1 MNLRISPAPHI
12 RSSVSTRQL
21 MLDVVIALIPT
32 AAAGVYLF
40 GTNAALILA
49 LSMVSAVLSEYLYQ
63 VIRKQEVR
71 IGDLSAVVTGLI
83 LGLNLPPTAPWW
95 LPVIGS
101 AVAVVIVKQLF
112 GGIGDNFMNPAMAA
126 RGILL
131 ASWSLRMTAFIAPT
145 YFNSVDAVATA
156 TPLSAAAPAAEAASH
171 ATGAS
176 AAVTM
181 PSLMDMFLG
190 KMPGSIGE
198 VCKAAILL
206 GLLYLFIRK
215 VISWQIPVVMLGT
228 VALLTWIFGD
238 DPLQALMM
246 GGVLFGAVFM
256 ATDYATSPMT
266 SGGQIIYSAIIGL
279 IVVIMRKFGTYPE
292 GVTYAILLGNIAAP
306 LIDKYSK
313 TRVYGEVKAHA

>member
-1 MNLRISPAPHI
+1 
-12 RSSVSTRQL
+12 

-49 LSMVSAVLSEYLYQ
+49 LSTVSAVLSEYLYQ

-95 LPVIGS
+95 LPVVGS
-101 AVAVVIVKQLF
+101 AVAIIIVKQLF

-145 YFNSVDAVATA
+145 YFNSVDAVASA
-156 TPLSAAAPAAEAASH
+156 TPLSAAAPAAVDATSHVTNAA
-171 ATGAS
+171 
-176 AAVTM
+176 AAYQM
-181 PSLMDMFLG
+181 PSLFDMFLG

-228 VALLTWIFGD
+228 VALMTWIFGD

-266 SGGQIIYSAIIGL
+266 GSGRIIYSAIIGL
-279 IVVIMRKFGTYPE
+279 IVVIMRKFGVYPE

-313 TRVYGEVKAHA
+313 RRVYGEVKAHA